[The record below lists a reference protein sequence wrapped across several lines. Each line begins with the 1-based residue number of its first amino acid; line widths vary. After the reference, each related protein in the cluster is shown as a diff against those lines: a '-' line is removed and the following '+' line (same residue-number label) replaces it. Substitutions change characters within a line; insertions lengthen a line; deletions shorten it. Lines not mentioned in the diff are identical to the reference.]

1 MPASLLWHLYKEFEK
16 KKKKKKTVS
25 LSTAKQ
31 LAKLVYC
38 SSLIFCYA
46 LHFQLFSKINAVVV

>member
-16 KKKKKKTVS
+16 KKSVS

-31 LAKLVYC
+31 LAKLAYC

-46 LHFQLFSKINAVVV
+46 FNFQLFSKINAIVV

>member
-1 MPASLLWHLYKEFEK
+1 MPVSLLWHLYKEFEK
-16 KKKKKKTVS
+16 KKKSVS

-31 LAKLVYC
+31 LAKLAYC

-46 LHFQLFSKINAVVV
+46 FNFQLFSKINAIVV